1 VDPLQRDRQMV
12 VEVRVEGSGCNRLP
26 ILGDG
31 LIDSVVHHELVRT
44 KLWIED
50 FDLRPRALLI
60 HPTLKLIETS
70 LCLELRL
77 QSVAYAL
84 KILLFLGAAAGYF
97 DQMVSERS
105 LDGIAHAADLEAERG
120 VHKLCDKG
128 RLPIDPSQG
137 AAFLAA
143 AAVIRVLLGE

>member
-1 VDPLQRDRQMV
+1 
-12 VEVRVEGSGCNRLP
+12 
-26 ILGDG
+26 
-31 LIDSVVHHELVRT
+31 
-44 KLWIED
+44 
-50 FDLRPRALLI
+50 
-60 HPTLKLIETS
+60 IETS

-143 AAVIRVLLGE
+143 AAVIRVLLGERREVFAGLDPLQDLFGLAQGAVPISLPVDRLRFDQDVAHFDLLKPLLINSAQFLL